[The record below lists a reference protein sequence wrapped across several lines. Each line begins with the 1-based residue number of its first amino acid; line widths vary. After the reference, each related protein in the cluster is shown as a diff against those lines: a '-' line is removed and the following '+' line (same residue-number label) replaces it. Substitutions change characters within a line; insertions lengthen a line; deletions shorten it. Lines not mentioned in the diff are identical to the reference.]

1 MAIVMLSADPF
12 THLPWAQANSRA
24 LVRAAVHSY
33 ETLGRGALVLSSN
46 NYDQQT
52 GEFTTHYTPDQARRQ
67 HGEEWPH
74 PQIAVWVQEY
84 DPTNEFVLILALVG
98 DDGAIALYSYRV
110 VFVGE
115 HVLRFLHPV
124 LHFLGG

>member
-1 MAIVMLSADPF
+1 MAIVILSTDPF

-24 LVRAAVHSY
+24 LVRAAVRFY

-46 NYDQQT
+46 NYDPQT
-52 GEFTTHYTPDQARRQ
+52 GEFTIQYTPDQSRRQ

-74 PQIAVWVQEY
+74 PHIAVWVQEY
-84 DPTNEFVLILALVG
+84 NSTNEFVLILVLAGEDEASALF
-98 DDGAIALYSYRV
+98 SYRV

-115 HVLRFLHPV
+115 NVLRLVSSP
-124 LHFLGG
+124 

>member
-1 MAIVMLSADPF
+1 MAIVILSADPF
-12 THLPWAQANSRA
+12 THLPWAQANSGA

-67 HGEEWPH
+67 HGEEWFH
-74 PQIAVWVQEY
+74 PQIALWVQTY
-84 DPTNEFVLILALVG
+84 DPTNEFVFVLILAE
-98 DDGAIALYSYRV
+98 DDGAIAPFAYSV

-115 HVLRFLHPV
+115 QVLRFVSAP
-124 LHFLGG
+124 